1 MEVREGGAWEYGWSI
16 RIGGVLCLGKTT
28 LAPSLVIARPGWF
41 MSQESG
47 SWHSL
52 SVPSEPCLS
61 LPLALSL
68 SSVRRKGGM
77 SHQPV
82 LALVFSRGHMLL
94 CKHALCSRSFSH
106 TDARVQGILPP
117 RDWGLCLLTGFP
129 SEFQVSEEMVT
140 ALATNLD
147 WCILGTCALW
157 EEFSDLT

>member
-1 MEVREGGAWEYGWSI
+1 MPWENHPCSFAGYSKARLVHVPGKRELAQP
-16 RIGGVLCLGKTT
+16 LCAFRT
-28 LAPSLVIARPGWF
+28 LPITSSSFESLLCEKKRRDEPSARPC
-41 MSQESG
+41 SG
-47 SWHSL
+47 
-52 SVPSEPCLS
+52 V
-61 LPLALSL
+61 
-68 SSVRRKGGM
+68 
-77 SHQPV
+77 
-82 LALVFSRGHMLL
+82 LL

-106 TDARVQGILPP
+106 TDARVQGILPS